1 MAPSQ
6 ALFPFSRSQVVGSRG
21 SAAGAAGW
29 DGMGWE
35 GLCFDPRC
43 RCGDREWGRD
53 SPASRQGQGTG
64 ATAPGSN
71 PTSKRGRPHAGH
83 WSPIPPRWHSLP
95 PPQRKSRV
103 VGWVF
108 FSFPSFCFFFFQPK
122 MLIHP
127 QPGGTGTLPVKRPR
141 AMEPGGGWMLP
152 RVIPPQKQQR
162 GHRAPLG
169 TEAEQGHGTPHG
181 EHQGNAAM
189 ATSSAAGSCSAA
201 AGKPRTAPKHFPQRA
216 PVQLSPMSI
225 PQPQHGVTS
234 RPSHGRP
241 QLTAQQ
247 SPMETHSFRVSAAC
261 DAP

>member
-1 MAPSQ
+1 MGQGQPCI
-6 ALFPFSRSQVVGSRG
+6 P
-21 SAAGAAGW
+21 AGT
-29 DGMGWE
+29 
-35 GLCFDPRC
+35 
-43 RCGDREWGRD
+43 GDRCHGARIQPHIKAG
-53 SPASRQGQGTG
+53 PAPCR
-64 ATAPGSN
+64 ALEPN
-71 PTSKRGRPHAGH
+71 
-83 WSPIPPRWHSLP
+83 P
-95 PPQRKSRV
+95 PPLAQP
-103 VGWVF
+103 
-108 FSFPSFCFFFFQPK
+108 PSPPKEKQSCWLGFLFLFFFFFQPK

-169 TEAEQGHGTPHG
+169 TEAEQGHGMPHG

-201 AGKPRTAPKHFPQRA
+201 AGKPQTAPEHFPQRA
-216 PVQLSPMSI
+216 PVQLSPVSI

>member
-1 MAPSQ
+1 M
-6 ALFPFSRSQVVGSRG
+6 
-21 SAAGAAGW
+21 GW
-29 DGMGWE
+29 DGKGSALIP
-35 GLCFDPRC
+35 GAAVGTGSGAGTALHP
-43 RCGDREWGRD
+43 GRD
-53 SPASRQGQGTG
+53 RGQVPRRPDPTPHQSGAGPMPGTG
-64 ATAPGSN
+64 AQSPPVGTA
-71 PTSKRGRPHAGH
+71 
-83 WSPIPPRWHSLP
+83 SLP
-95 PPQRKSRV
+95 PKGKAELL
-103 VGWVF
+103 VG
-108 FSFPSFCFFFFQPK
+108 FSFLFLLFFFFFQPK

-169 TEAEQGHGTPHG
+169 GEAEQGHGTPHS

-216 PVQLSPMSI
+216 PVQLSPVSI